1 MLGLV
6 GLILKAKIV
15 NFLVNYRGEKKTFV
29 PAPIYIKTLHT
40 LLKLVKNLSNLLI
53 LENLHQSHIVKTGRR
68 VLFVPI
74 DI

>member
-1 MLGLV
+1 MG
-6 GLILKAKIV
+6 G
-15 NFLVNYRGEKKTFV
+15 KKTFV

>member
-15 NFLVNYRGEKKTFV
+15 NFLVNYGEKKTFV